1 MKAGASPVI
10 LVLSG
15 QTGSGKTSLAR
26 ELVLKLNA
34 NFASFG
40 SYVRTV
46 ATSRGIGFDRV
57 SLQNLGQTLIEE
69 FGPDVFVKEVLT
81 SGQGSSSAITILDG
95 VRSVEI
101 WYAVQKLASRCILV
115 YLDIE
120 EDERI
125 RRLVERDRLDS
136 ASIQLVM
143 QHSMEMSVPALRPHA
158 DLVLRNKSIDKMV
171 SEIML
176 LLLPNGVDK
185 SR

>member
-57 SLQNLGQTLIEE
+57 SLQHLGQTLIEE

-81 SGQGSSSAITILDG
+81 SGQGSSNAITILDG

-125 RRLVERDRLDS
+125 RRLVKRDRLDA
-136 ASIQLVM
+136 ASIQLAM

-158 DLVLRNKSIDKMV
+158 DLVLHDDSIDKMV
-171 SEIML
+171 SETML
-176 LLLPNGVDK
+176 LLMLK
-185 SR
+185 EIR

>member
-1 MKAGASPVI
+1 MKAVASPLI
-10 LVLSG
+10 LMLSG

-26 ELVLKLNA
+26 ELALKLNA

-46 ATSRGIGFDRV
+46 ATSRGIGLDRI

-69 FGPDVFVKEVLT
+69 FGPDVFVREVLT
-81 SGQGSSSAITILDG
+81 LGQGSSDAITILDG

-101 WYAVQKLASRCILV
+101 WHAVQKLAPGCVLV

-120 EDERI
+120 EKERI
-125 RRLVERDRLDS
+125 RRLVERDGLDP
-136 ASIQLVM
+136 ASIQWAM
-143 QHSMEMSVPALRPHA
+143 RHSMEMSVPELRPHA
-158 DLVLRNKSIDKMV
+158 DLILCNHSINNMV

-176 LLLPNGVDK
+176 LPVFK
-185 SR
+185 RFR

>member
-40 SYVRTV
+40 SYVRSV

-57 SLQNLGQTLIEE
+57 SLQNLGQALIEE
-69 FGPDVFVKEVLT
+69 FGPDAFVEEVLT
-81 SGQGSSSAITILDG
+81 SGQGTSSAITILDG

-101 WYAVQKLASRCILV
+101 WYAVQKLASRGILI

-125 RRLVERDRLDS
+125 RRLIGRDGLDA
-136 ASIQLVM
+136 ASIHLAM
-143 QHSMEMSVPALRPHA
+143 QHTMEMSVPELRVHA
-158 DLVLRNKSIDKMV
+158 ELILHDDSVDKMV

-176 LLLPNGVDK
+176 LPMLKEV
-185 SR
+185 R

>member
-1 MKAGASPVI
+1 MKAVASPVI

-15 QTGSGKTSLAR
+15 QTGSGKTSLAK
-26 ELVLKLNA
+26 ELALKLNA

-46 ATSRGIGFDRV
+46 ATSRGIGLDRI

-81 SGQGSSSAITILDG
+81 LGQCSSNDITILDG

-101 WYAVQKLASRCILV
+101 WRAVQKLAPGCVLV

-120 EDERI
+120 EKERI
-125 RRLVERDRLDS
+125 RRLVERDRIDP
-136 ASIQLVM
+136 ASIQRAM
-143 QHSMEMSVPALRPHA
+143 MHSMETSVPELRPHA
-158 DLVLRNKSIDKMV
+158 DLVLCNNSINNMV

-176 LLLPNGVDK
+176 LLFLKRN
-185 SR
+185 R

>member
-46 ATSRGIGFDRV
+46 ASSRGIGFDRV

-69 FGPDVFVKEVLT
+69 FGPDAFVKEVLT
-81 SGQGSSSAITILDG
+81 SGQDTSSAITILDG

-125 RRLVERDRLDS
+125 RRLVERDRLDT
-136 ASIQLVM
+136 ASIHLAM
-143 QHSMEMSVPALRPHA
+143 QHSMEMIVPALRVHA
-158 DLVLRNKSIDKMV
+158 DLVLRNKSIDKMI

-176 LLLPNGVDK
+176 LPMLKGI
-185 SR
+185 S